1 MEFNA
6 DIEEDKPEDVLKN
19 DVLGMQTYAEKLAK
33 FIIEYDKE
41 DSLTININGVWGSGK
56 TTFINFVK
64 KIISSQ
70 KDICIIKIPNL
81 DLKENYPLIYQP
93 FSIFLFILDCF
104 VKGTLLFILSFFYFP
119 LLINIF

>member
-6 DIEEDKPEDVLKN
+6 DIEEDKPEDLLKN

-64 KIISSQ
+64 NIISSQ
-70 KDICIIKIPNL
+70 KNICMIKIPNL
-81 DLKENYPLIYQP
+81 DLKEACPLIYQV

-104 VKGTLLFILSFFYFP
+104 LKC
-119 LLINIF
+119 